1 MAVSFNVPKSPS
13 RSVIQIENFLGAD
26 FTNSAANM
34 DTGKSPNCINMIRD
48 VPGKVRKCMGYE
60 TIATYGS
67 TSLTGAIC
75 NIALGDIT
83 GTVNAE
89 ALDYITIQDAL
100 KIKITQST
108 DYNSI
113 SGYYVQY
120 NPTRYIVGHWTVDQ
134 TAVDI
139 PLEFTFESTYS
150 QWSNA
155 TDEDRAKIA
164 DAFRAYGGDT
174 SVTIP
179 DEDLSYTQPS
189 GFSRW
194 DLSIMIVK
202 AYQDTELYYK
212 MRFVFSRLYSNETT
226 EPGTSTGLGL
236 RFSTIQISKD
246 ITDTA
251 RVNGFHKLRNDEYGL
266 LHIGETMRRNGELLY
281 VGANDAR
288 SKSWEFDEHLY
299 ILDGKKMLR
308 YGMSKPESD
317 TRFRASKTYNN
328 IVVDEDVSLVI
339 KGFSKKQYKI
349 TITSHSTTS
358 PNGKFSISKD
368 KKSIIYSDKLTTI
381 GQDVSYSCSFKSK
394 SSDTASWKSGSI
406 SEHHL
411 LGISAEGE
419 YEVVPVEDDAY
430 IPLVTIAKTPAG
442 GGEPHEDL
450 NLLTPWFREQ
460 YFGDG
465 TSKVYHSSFTDWDE
479 ADPVV
484 EILNEST
491 GEWVEQGEGTYSVNY
506 ADGTVTFGS
515 APPAPTGSQDNVAIT
530 ACRTVEKYKDRIN
543 HCTIGILYGVNG
555 AQDRLF
561 VSGNPDYKNYD
572 WFSQMDDPTY
582 FKDTSYSY
590 LGTSASAIIGYS
602 VISNY
607 LAAHKDK
614 YERDQNIIL
623 REGDLVDNEPSF
635 RIINTLQGAG
645 AVAPYSFA
653 YLATEP
659 VFLTEQGVYAVTA
672 QDITGEKYAQDRSF
686 FLNGALLKEENL
698 QDAYACV
705 FNDMYWL
712 CINGK
717 AYILDGL
724 QSMRTDRS
732 DPYATRQYAGFYR
745 ENLPARVM
753 WEDGGRLF
761 FGTEDGKVCRFFN
774 NKYANSSY
782 NDNGE
787 PIVASWET
795 PDIIGQVFF
804 KNKTL
809 RHIAIKLDSS
819 IATSVKIYVLDRGL
833 YNFVKEDDTIRELWE
848 HVNTDTTSALY
859 FSFANLIFSRLS
871 FSTDQTQ
878 HTLPTKVR
886 VKKVDKFRVKFVND
900 ALNEPF
906 AIFNVGFE
914 YIERNNYK
922 G

>member
-1 MAVSFNVPKSPS
+1 MAVSFKVPKSPAK
-13 RSVIQIENFLGAD
+13 SVIQIENFLGAD

-60 TIATYGS
+60 TVDFFIS
-67 TSLTGAIC
+67 SFSLYNNDEYTDDVYMDNPGF
-75 NIALGDIT
+75 GDIEEEKLAPDADDARQIT
-83 GTVNAE
+83 YTCHTVE
-89 ALDYITIQDAL
+89 QG
-100 KIKITQST
+100 TQSVKIQLNFSPPAFLQQGYKYVY
-108 DYNSI
+108 DSNVYSSP
-113 SGYYVQY
+113 SGTEGDRII
-120 NPTRYIVGHWTVDQ
+120 NKEYIVYDEISVENVDSYDFIIRQ
-134 TAVDI
+134 LSNGYVFVISITA
-139 PLEFTFESTYS
+139 T
-150 QWSNA
+150 
-155 TDEDRAKIA
+155 
-164 DAFRAYGGDT
+164 
-174 SVTIP
+174 
-179 DEDLSYTQPS
+179 
-189 GFSRW
+189 
-194 DLSIMIVK
+194 
-202 AYQDTELYYK
+202 
-212 MRFVFSRLYSNETT
+212 NEEA
-226 EPGTSTGLGL
+226 EPGDFELSFLFQSVAIG
-236 RFSTIQISKD
+236 SEQP
-246 ITDTA
+246 
-251 RVNGFHKLRNDEYGL
+251 RVNGFHKLRNDDYGL
-266 LHIGETMRRNGELLY
+266 LHVGTYMYRNQVPLY
-281 VGANDAR
+281 SVANDAR

-308 YGMSKPESD
+308 YGISKPESD
-317 TRFRASKTYNN
+317 TRFRASKEYNDV
-328 IVVDEDVSLVI
+328 VVDEDVSLTI
-339 KGFSKKQYKI
+339 RGFSKKQYKI
-349 TITSHSTTS
+349 SITSKSTTS
-358 PNGKFSISKD
+358 PNGKFTISKD
-368 KKSIIYSDKLTTI
+368 KKSIIYSDKLTEVD
-381 GQDVSYSCSFKSK
+381 QDVTYVCTFKYK
-394 SSDTASWKSGSI
+394 TTSSASWKTGSI
-406 SEHHL
+406 SAHHL
-411 LGISAEGE
+411 LGISGEGD

-430 IPLVTIAKTPAG
+430 IPLVTIAKNPSG
-442 GGEPHEDL
+442 GGTPHEDL

-465 TSKVYHSSFTDWDE
+465 TSKVYHTSFKDWNE
-479 ADPVV
+479 TPPIV

-491 GEWVEQGEGTYSVNY
+491 GEWVEQAENTYSVNY
-506 ADGTVTFGS
+506 AEGTVTFGS
-515 APPAPTGSQDNVAIT
+515 APPAPTGSEDNVAIT
-530 ACRTVEKYKDRIN
+530 ACRTVERYKDRIN

-572 WFSQMDDPTY
+572 WYSKDDDPTY
-582 FKDTSYSY
+582 FADTAYSY

-602 VISNY
+602 IISNY

-614 YERDQNIIL
+614 YERDQNIVL
-623 REGDLVDNEPSF
+623 REGDMIDSEPSF

-653 YLATEP
+653 YLSTEP

-698 QDAYACV
+698 KDAYACV
-705 FNDMYWL
+705 YNDMYWL
-712 CINGK
+712 CLNGK

-732 DPYATRQYAGFYR
+732 EPYATRQYAGFYR

-753 WEDGGRLF
+753 WEDNGRLF
-761 FGTEDGKVCRFFN
+761 FGTDDGKVCRFYN
-774 NKYANSSY
+774 DKYANASY

-795 PDIIGQVFF
+795 PDINGQVFF

-809 RHIAIKLDSS
+809 RHIAVKLDSS
-819 IATSVKIYVLDRGL
+819 IATSIKIYVLDRGL

-848 HVNTDTTSALY
+848 HVSTDTTSALY
-859 FSFANLIFSRLS
+859 LSFANVIFSRFS

-886 VKKVDKFRVKFVND
+886 VKKVDKFRVKLVND

-906 AIFNVGFE
+906 GLFNLGFE

>member
-60 TIATYGS
+60 TVEEYSS
-67 TSLTGAIC
+67 TSITGAIL
-75 NIALGDIT
+75 NTARGMIE

-89 ALDYITIQDAL
+89 ALNYITMVNTP
-100 KIKITQST
+100 KISVSSS
-108 DYNSI
+108 SI
-113 SGYYVQY
+113 DGAYYEENPLSPIGHYLVVGY
-120 NPTRYIVGHWTVDQ
+120 WSVDQ
-134 TAVDI
+134 TAVQI
-139 PLEFTFESTYS
+139 PLEFTFESTYA

-155 TDEDRAKIA
+155 TDEDRAKLA
-164 DAFRAYGGDT
+164 EMFRVYDGDM

-179 DEDLSYTQPS
+179 DEDLSYGKNFTD
-189 GFSRW
+189 F
-194 DLSIMIVK
+194 DVSISIEK
-202 AYQDTELYYK
+202 AYEDAELYYK
-212 MRFVFSRLYSNETT
+212 IRIVLSMIYTASYI
-226 EPGTSTGLGL
+226 PGGGYDSKNVMIGGV
-236 RFSTIQISKD
+236 TINKD
-246 ITDTA
+246 VSDTA
-251 RVNGFHKLRNDEYGL
+251 RINGFHKLRNDEYGL

-308 YGMSKPESD
+308 YGMTKPESD
-317 TRFRASKTYNN
+317 TRYRASKAYNN
-328 IVVDEDVSLVI
+328 IVVGETVSLTV
-339 KGFSKKQYKI
+339 KAFAKKQYSLS
-349 TITSHSTTS
+349 ITSKSTTS
-358 PNGKFSISKD
+358 PNGKFSVSKD
-368 KKSIIYSDKLTTI
+368 KRSIVYTDKLTSI
-381 GQDVSYSCSFKSK
+381 GQDITYSCSYKYK
-394 SSDTASWKSGSI
+394 SSSSATTKTGSVPT
-406 SEHHL
+406 HHL
-411 LGISAEGE
+411 LGISGEGE
-419 YEVVPVEDDAY
+419 YSVSPVEEDAY
-430 IPLVTIAKTPAG
+430 IPLVTIAKNPAG
-442 GGEPHEDL
+442 GGTPYEDL
-450 NLLTPWFREQ
+450 NLLTPWFEERYQ
-460 YFGDG
+460 GDG
-465 TSKVYHSSFTDWDE
+465 STKVFHSSFKDWDE
-479 ADPVV
+479 ADPIVK
-484 EILNEST
+484 ILNYST
-491 GEWVEQGEGTYSVNY
+491 GEWVEQAEGTYTVNY
-506 ADGTVTFGS
+506 AEGTVTFGT
-515 APPAPTGSQDNVAIT
+515 APGAVQSGEDNVSIT
-530 ACRTVEKYKDRIN
+530 ACRTVERYVDRIN
-543 HCTIGILYGVNG
+543 HCTFGILYGVNG

-572 WFSQMDDPTY
+572 WFSQKDDPTY
-582 FKDTSYSY
+582 FADTSYSY
-590 LGTSASAIIGYS
+590 LGTSASAIVGYS

-607 LAAHKDK
+607 LATHKDK
-614 YERDQNIIL
+614 FERDQNIIL
-623 REGDLVDNEPSF
+623 REGDMIDSEPSF

-653 YLATEP
+653 YLSTEP
-659 VFLTEQGVYAVTA
+659 IFLTEQGVFAVTA

-712 CINGK
+712 CLNDK

-724 QSMRTDRS
+724 QSIRTDRS

-774 NKYANSSY
+774 DKYANSSY

-787 PIVASWET
+787 PIIASWET
-795 PDIIGQVFF
+795 PDINGQVFF

>member
-1 MAVSFNVPKSPS
+1 MAVSFNVPKSPA
-13 RSVIQIENFLGAD
+13 RSVIQIDNFLGAD

-60 TIATYGS
+60 TVEQYTAPDVSEVLKVYSGNCPIQLDDDAVRTTDMQYASVGPDPSHPEFDVYFYFYINEVITNKALSNYDLTFTVKLNDYTQWTQATDAQKAQLRYLYKYLDGSVITAPDLMAQPYAGSDATYG
-67 TSLTGAIC
+67 LTATKEYYDNNEYYG
-75 NIALGDIT
+75 L
-83 GTVNAE
+83 E
-89 ALDYITIQDAL
+89 LYITFPNITAASGAL
-100 KIKITQST
+100 IGQFE
-108 DYNSI
+108 
-113 SGYYVQY
+113 YV
-120 NPTRYIVGHWTVDQ
+120 
-134 TAVDI
+134 
-139 PLEFTFESTYS
+139 
-150 QWSNA
+150 
-155 TDEDRAKIA
+155 
-164 DAFRAYGGDT
+164 AFFLMNMNFDDSA
-174 SVTIP
+174 
-179 DEDLSYTQPS
+179 
-189 GFSRW
+189 
-194 DLSIMIVK
+194 
-202 AYQDTELYYK
+202 
-212 MRFVFSRLYSNETT
+212 N
-226 EPGTSTGLGL
+226 
-236 RFSTIQISKD
+236 
-246 ITDTA
+246 
-251 RVNGFHKLRNDEYGL
+251 VNGYHKLRNDDYGL
-266 LHIGETMRRNGELLY
+266 IHIGKTMRRNGVILY
-281 VGANDAR
+281 DDANDAR
-288 SKSWEFDEHLY
+288 SKSWEFDEQMY

-308 YGMSKPESD
+308 YGMTKPESD
-317 TRFRASKTYNN
+317 TRYRASKEYNN
-328 IVVDEDVSLVI
+328 IIVGETVSLVV
-339 KGFSKKQYKI
+339 KAFSKKQYSLSIK
-349 TITSHSTTS
+349 TKSTTS
-358 PNGKFSISKD
+358 PNGKFTVSKD
-368 KKSIIYSDKLTTI
+368 KKNIIYTDTLTYL
-381 GQDVSYSCSFKSK
+381 GQDVTYSCTYKYK
-394 SSDTASWKSGSI
+394 SSESATAKTGSI
-406 SEHHL
+406 PTHHL
-411 LGISAEGE
+411 LGISPEGE
-419 YEVVPVEDDAY
+419 YSVDPVEEDAY
-430 IPLVTIAKTPAG
+430 IPLVTIAKNPSG
-442 GGEPHEDL
+442 GGTPYEDL
-450 NLLTPWFREQ
+450 NLLTPWFEERYQ
-460 YFGDG
+460 GDG
-465 TSKVYHSSFTDWDE
+465 STKVFHSSFKDWDE
-479 ADPVV
+479 ADPIVK
-484 EILNEST
+484 ILNYST
-491 GEWVEQGEGTYSVNY
+491 GEWVEQAEGTYTVNY
-506 ADGTVTFGS
+506 AEGTVTFGT
-515 APPAPTGSQDNVAIT
+515 APGAVQSGEDNVSIT
-530 ACRTVEKYKDRIN
+530 ACRTVERYVDRIN
-543 HCTIGILYGVNG
+543 HCTFGILYGVNG

-572 WFSQMDDPTY
+572 WFSQKDDPTY
-582 FKDTSYSY
+582 FADTSYSY
-590 LGTSASAIIGYS
+590 LGTSASAIVGYS

-607 LAAHKDK
+607 LATHKDK

-623 REGDLVDNEPSF
+623 REGDMIDSEPSF

-653 YLATEP
+653 YLSTEP
-659 VFLTEQGVYAVTA
+659 IFLTEQGVFAVTA

-712 CINGK
+712 CLNDK

-724 QSMRTDRS
+724 QAIRTDRS

-774 NKYANSSY
+774 DKYANSSY
-782 NDNGE
+782 NDNGV
-787 PIVASWET
+787 PIIASWET
-795 PDIIGQVFF
+795 PDINGQVFF

>member
-1 MAVSFNVPKSPS
+1 MAVSFNVPKSPA

-60 TIATYGS
+60 TVDEYGEATFAGRFPDTYYGYMVTGEPDAPPHQDPYEYTEDPHNTWSSSDTS
-67 TSLTGAIC
+67 TSFAMFATIVAHSTFEDMPVDWDFTL
-75 NIALGDIT
+75 
-83 GTVNAE
+83 
-89 ALDYITIQDAL
+89 LDYDRWTS
-100 KIKITQST
+100 ST
-108 DYNSI
+108 HTEEKKLLRNLYE
-113 SGYYVQY
+113 YYTSQFGSAVIPEEDLQY
-120 NPTRYIVGHWTVDQ
+120 TVYRKPGQ
-134 TAVDI
+134 TATVQVELLRDFVGTEAYYGFRLHFSSTLSLTD
-139 PLEFTFESTYS
+139 PEMLEQAISLMPYIY
-150 QWSNA
+150 NL
-155 TDEDRAKIA
+155 
-164 DAFRAYGGDT
+164 
-174 SVTIP
+174 SVNVQI
-179 DEDLSYTQPS
+179 
-189 GFSRW
+189 
-194 DLSIMIVK
+194 
-202 AYQDTELYYK
+202 
-212 MRFVFSRLYSNETT
+212 ET
-226 EPGTSTGLGL
+226 PM
-236 RFSTIQISKD
+236 
-246 ITDTA
+246 
-251 RVNGFHKLRNDEYGL
+251 RVNGFHKLRNEEYGIY
-266 LHIGETMRRNGELLY
+266 HVGDYMWRNGEILY
-281 VGANDAR
+281 TSANDAR

-308 YGMSKPESD
+308 YGMTKPESD
-317 TRFRASKTYNN
+317 TRYRASKEYNN
-328 IVVDEDVSLVI
+328 VIVDETVSLVV
-339 KGFSKKQYKI
+339 KAFAKKQYSLS
-349 TITSHSTTS
+349 ITSKSTTS
-358 PNGKFSISKD
+358 PNGKFSVSKD
-368 KKSIIYSDKLTTI
+368 KRSIVYTDKLTSI
-381 GQDVSYSCSFKSK
+381 GQDITYTCTYKYQ
-394 SSDTASWKSGSI
+394 SSSSATTKTGSI
-406 SEHHL
+406 PTHHL
-411 LGISAEGE
+411 LGISGEGD
-419 YEVVPVEDDAY
+419 YSISPVEDDAY
-430 IPLVTIAKTPAG
+430 IPLVTIAKNPAG
-442 GGEPHEDL
+442 GGTPYEDL
-450 NLLTPWFREQ
+450 NLLTPWFEERYQ
-460 YFGDG
+460 GDG
-465 TSKVYHSSFTDWDE
+465 STKVFHSSFKDWDE
-479 ADPVV
+479 ADPIVK
-484 EILNEST
+484 ILNYST
-491 GEWVEQGEGTYSVNY
+491 GEWVEQAEGTYTVNY
-506 ADGTVTFGS
+506 AEGTVTFGT
-515 APPAPTGSQDNVAIT
+515 APGAVQSGEDNVSIT
-530 ACRTVEKYKDRIN
+530 ACRTVERYVDRIN
-543 HCTIGILYGVNG
+543 HCTFGILYGVNG

-572 WFSQMDDPTY
+572 WFSQKDDPTY
-582 FKDTSYSY
+582 FADTSYSY
-590 LGTSASAIIGYS
+590 LGTSASAIVGYS
-602 VISNY
+602 IISNY
-607 LAAHKDK
+607 LATHKDK
-614 YERDQNIIL
+614 FERDQNIIL
-623 REGDLVDNEPSF
+623 REGDMIDSEPSF

-653 YLATEP
+653 YLSTEP
-659 VFLTEQGVYAVTA
+659 IFLTEQGVFAVTA

-712 CINGK
+712 CLNDK

-724 QSMRTDRS
+724 QAIRTDRS

-753 WEDGGRLF
+753 WEDDGRLF

-774 NKYANSSY
+774 DKYANSSY